1 MSRWLV
7 LVVLVLCNGCS
18 SVGVYRQ
25 SDEVSKLSGKRVN
38 DRQPGIPFYVKR
50 AVVVHTT
57 KQRVEE
63 ASVRFTVTFDNPKT
77 SYDFPSAGPITI
89 PRNQCFD
96 TAEEFAK
103 DALDAAAQLNA
114 GSRREV
120 DQFLSAL
127 QSQFKDCA
135 SKEARQVTVSNTWK
149 TDTVLD
155 PTPHWLDPKRPI
167 IGSTTVSAELASD
180 GTLTKASV
188 AIQDDTLSTVL
199 PLLPITKF
207 FERRLGLA
215 DKPAAAKTDVMIQ
228 TIGKSML
235 AQREDEIRSEIK
247 IAMKVD
253 LTPTVYTLQKQIDG
267 TVDRAP
273 TCANSCP
280 PLRLVANN
288 EGFAAP
294 EGVQLVSVE
303 TSSAGA
309 KKEDKDAYTLSGT
322 ISPPAKKDEGKQ

>member
-57 KQRVEE
+57 KQRTEE
-63 ASVRFTVTFDNPKT
+63 ASVRFTVSFDNPKA

-89 PRNQCFD
+89 HRNQCFD
-96 TAEEFAK
+96 DAEKA
-103 DALDAAAQLNA
+103 ALNALNAAAQLNL
-114 GSRREV
+114 GGRTEV
-120 DQFLSAL
+120 DQLLSAL
-127 QSQFKDCA
+127 QSTFEACA
-135 SKEARQVTVSNTWK
+135 SDEARQVTVSNTWK

-235 AQREDEIRSEIK
+235 AQRADEIRSEIK

-267 TVDRAP
+267 TEGRAP

-288 EGFAAP
+288 EGFSAP

-303 TSSAGA
+303 TSSGA
-309 KKEDKDAYTLSGT
+309 KKDDKDAYTLSGT

>member
-1 MSRWLV
+1 MSRRLV
-7 LVVLVLCNGCS
+7 LVVLALCNGCS

-57 KQRVEE
+57 KQRTEE
-63 ASVRFTVTFDNPKT
+63 ASVRFTVTFENPKI
-77 SYDFPSAGPITI
+77 SYDFPNAGPITI
-89 PRNQCFD
+89 HRNPCFD
-96 TAEEFAK
+96 RAEKLAFN
-103 DALDAAAQLNA
+103 ALNAAAQLNA

-120 DQFLSAL
+120 DQLLSTL
-127 QSQFKDCA
+127 QAQFEGCA
-135 SKEARQVTVSNTWK
+135 SEEARQVTVSNTWK

-188 AIQDDTLSTVL
+188 AVQDDTLSTLL

-235 AQREDEIRSEIK
+235 AERPEEIRSEIK
-247 IAMKVD
+247 IAMKVE
-253 LTPTVYTLQKQIDG
+253 LTPTVYTLEEQIDG
-267 TVDRAP
+267 ADGRAL

-280 PLRLVANN
+280 PLLLIAQDNVLS
-288 EGFAAP
+288 AP
-294 EGVQLVSVE
+294 QGIQLVSVE
-303 TSSAGA
+303 TSSSA
-309 KKEDKDAYTLSGT
+309 KKDNTDAYTLSGT
-322 ISPPAKKDEGKQ
+322 ITPPAKKDDGKK

>member
-57 KQRVEE
+57 KQRTEE
-63 ASVRFTVTFDNPKT
+63 ASVRFTVSFDNPKT
-77 SYDFPSAGPITI
+77 SYDFPSAGPITTH
-89 PRNQCFD
+89 RNQCFD
-96 TAEEFAK
+96 DAEKTALN
-103 DALDAAAQLNA
+103 ALNATAQLHV
-114 GSRREV
+114 GDRTEV
-120 DQFLSAL
+120 DQLLSAL
-127 QSQFKDCA
+127 QSTFEACA
-135 SKEARQVTVSNTWK
+135 SNEARQATVSNTWK

-235 AQREDEIRSEIK
+235 AQRADEIRSEIK

-253 LTPTVYTLQKQIDG
+253 LIPTVYTLQEQIDG
-267 TVDRAP
+267 TEDRAP

-280 PLRLVANN
+280 PLRLVAND
-288 EGFAAP
+288 EGLSVP
-294 EGVQLVSVE
+294 QGVQLVSVE
-303 TSSAGA
+303 TSSGT
-309 KKEDKDAYTLSGT
+309 KKDDKDAYTLSGT